1 MMEDYM
7 QSMDSPPLNPR
18 DDGLDNFRFPSGDFS
33 MNMFDPLDMN
43 SQENLTPMQQQSMYT
58 QEYGNMPETFINQ
71 EETEMLMNLFQ
82 SAVDRSRSDSFHGS
96 NNNINMSN
104 DNGNQQL
111 LPRQNSSSGSR
122 LDSTEESQKLIER
135 MVSNSTYSNTNN
147 NNMDNSNNNNNSE
160 KINNNALR
168 GSGDLFSL
176 ELAKRNE
183 SKNIKKKKASK
194 NNKSNID
201 GLDHVKKNKRKRT
214 DSISTGTGTDNKEM
228 LAIAAIASSGIS
240 SSRKKNNPTK
250 FNNSGQEEQQLQENR
265 DSCHLR
271 QSGNQNSPNKNNIDP
286 QQQYNNLSNN
296 RKGKKGRHSEEGDE
310 SDSSEESND
319 RKLKKKSNS
328 RIMNNHNK
336 DNSNDIRENNKNRS
350 RSNSNEKNSN
360 SSNNDGDDDED
371 GLHDSSSSSS
381 ANSSRRE
388 SMDQTNY
395 VVASKTI
402 GNNAQKANDRVLN
415 NSEFDTATATI
426 NTTTTTTTTTTNVS
440 NSNNNIKNRVNRNV
454 VFVPKVTLGKQIDP
468 RHFRNF
474 RNDNMNI
481 NNEEGSDESAGDTTI
496 FNSNESNTSKN
507 NINVHS
513 NDSSR
518 SSVTAKSKGISI
530 LIQCEMDPHKTV
542 RNLYQE
548 KMLRSQQQIAMLQSQ
563 LRKQG
568 RAPPHVSIN
577 TTQSFSVDKGVVPSL
592 ISPLNNNNGKQKK
605 NTIDQP
611 FNQKQQLQQFRQSSS
626 MQQSPQSGGIIRSH
640 QPSSMNTSPVN
651 TSIMFNRSR
660 MFYGGQYTPPLLQQQ
675 QLPPAAPYLQQQV
688 PHSTYHN
695 HQQQPLNTMGH
706 VYNNSNRW
714 SVPQP
719 SSSYS
724 QIGKPYYSQTH
735 HNNNYNNYNNNNK
748 KNSNASMPRSSS
760 STSLTYLSSRE
771 SSRNS
776 GNDVTPESLQ
786 TMNNL
791 YEQESNPMLKRFLKQ
806 QQQASE
812 SKSVSR
818 QQQVYG
824 SMNGSSID
832 GSDANNTTRLSH
844 SFVDKTRIS
853 ISNNSG
859 PPSNTSSSE
868 GRSKSYLP
876 LHGNTGR
883 HVPFL
888 GNEIPSTG
896 AMENARRQIHNA
908 NNNRKSPFFDN
919 DELNHQSMGSSRS
932 HSQASDRQHYL
943 QMQSLNNIN
952 TTPINVQYVNSYNT
966 QQRRVSS
973 NPV

>member
-7 QSMDSPPLNPR
+7 QSMDSPSLNPR

-71 EETEMLMNLFQ
+71 EETEMLMNLFH

-135 MVSNSTYSNTNN
+135 RVSNSTYSNTNN
-147 NNMDNSNNNNNSE
+147 NNMDNSNNNNNNE

-201 GLDHVKKNKRKRT
+201 ELDHVKKNKRKRT

-250 FNNSGQEEQQLQENR
+250 FNNAGQKEQQLQENR

-296 RKGKKGRHSEEGDE
+296 RKGKKGRLSEEGDE

-402 GNNAQKANDRVLN
+402 GNNAQKTNDRVLN

-426 NTTTTTTTTTTNVS
+426 NTTTTTTTTNVS

-518 SSVTAKSKGISI
+518 SSATAKSKGISI

-568 RAPPHVSIN
+568 HAPPHVSIN

-592 ISPLNNNNGKQKK
+592 ISPVNNNNGKQKK
-605 NTIDQP
+605 NNIDQP
-611 FNQKQQLQQFRQSSS
+611 FNQKQQLKQFRQSSS

-640 QPSSMNTSPVN
+640 QPSSMNTSSVN

-888 GNEIPSTG
+888 GNEIPSTR

-908 NNNRKSPFFDN
+908 NNNRKSPFLDN

-932 HSQASDRQHYL
+932 QSQASDRQHYL
-943 QMQSLNNIN
+943 QMQSFNNIN

>member
-1 MMEDYM
+1 MEDYM
-7 QSMDSPPLNPR
+7 QSMDSPSLNPR

-71 EETEMLMNLFQ
+71 EETEMLMNLFH

-104 DNGNQQL
+104 DNENQQL

-135 MVSNSTYSNTNN
+135 RVSNSTYSNTNN
-147 NNMDNSNNNNNSE
+147 NNMDNSNNNNNNE

-176 ELAKRNE
+176 ELTKRNG

-201 GLDHVKKNKRKRT
+201 ELDHVKKNKRKRT

-250 FNNSGQEEQQLQENR
+250 FNNAGQKEQQLQENR

-296 RKGKKGRHSEEGDE
+296 RKGKKGRLSEEGDE

-402 GNNAQKANDRVLN
+402 GNNAQKTNDRVLN

-592 ISPLNNNNGKQKK
+592 ISPVNNNNGKQKK
-605 NTIDQP
+605 NNIDQP
-611 FNQKQQLQQFRQSSS
+611 FNQKQQLKQFRQSSS

-640 QPSSMNTSPVN
+640 QPSSMNTSSVN

-735 HNNNYNNYNNNNK
+735 DNNNYNNYNNNNK

-888 GNEIPSTG
+888 GNEIPSTR

-908 NNNRKSPFFDN
+908 NNNRKSPFLDN

-932 HSQASDRQHYL
+932 QSQASDRQHYL
-943 QMQSLNNIN
+943 QMQSFNNIN

>member
-7 QSMDSPPLNPR
+7 QSMDSPSLNPR

-71 EETEMLMNLFQ
+71 EETEMLMNLFHT
-82 SAVDRSRSDSFHGS
+82 AVDHSRSDSFHGS

-135 MVSNSTYSNTNN
+135 RVSNSTYSNTNN
-147 NNMDNSNNNNNSE
+147 NNMDNSNNNNNNE

-201 GLDHVKKNKRKRT
+201 ELDHVKKNKRKRT

-250 FNNSGQEEQQLQENR
+250 FNNAGQKEQQLQENR

-296 RKGKKGRHSEEGDE
+296 RKGKKGRLSEEGDE

-336 DNSNDIRENNKNRS
+336 DNSSDIRENNKNRS

-402 GNNAQKANDRVLN
+402 GNNAQKTNDRVLN

-592 ISPLNNNNGKQKK
+592 ISPVNNNNGKQKK
-605 NTIDQP
+605 NNIDQP

-640 QPSSMNTSPVN
+640 QPSSMNTSSVN

-695 HQQQPLNTMGH
+695 HQQQPLNTIGH
-706 VYNNSNRW
+706 VYNNSNGW

-824 SMNGSSID
+824 NMNGSSID
-832 GSDANNTTRLSH
+832 GSDANNTTHLSH

-888 GNEIPSTG
+888 GNEIPSTR

-908 NNNRKSPFFDN
+908 NNNRKSPFLDN

-932 HSQASDRQHYL
+932 QSQASDRQHYL
-943 QMQSLNNIN
+943 QMQSFNNIN

-966 QQRRVSS
+966 EQRRVSS

>member
-7 QSMDSPPLNPR
+7 QSMDSPSLNPR

-71 EETEMLMNLFQ
+71 EETEMLMNLFHN
-82 SAVDRSRSDSFHGS
+82 AVDKSRSDSFHGS

-135 MVSNSTYSNTNN
+135 RVSNSTYSNTNN
-147 NNMDNSNNNNNSE
+147 NNMDNSNNNNNNE

-201 GLDHVKKNKRKRT
+201 ELDHVKKNKRKRT

-228 LAIAAIASSGIS
+228 LAIAATASSGIS

-250 FNNSGQEEQQLQENR
+250 FNNLGQKEQQLQENR

-296 RKGKKGRHSEEGDE
+296 RKGKKGRLSEEGDE

-402 GNNAQKANDRVLN
+402 GNNAQKTNDRVLN

-592 ISPLNNNNGKQKK
+592 ISPVNNNNGKQKK
-605 NTIDQP
+605 NNIDQP

-640 QPSSMNTSPVN
+640 QPSSMNTSSVN

-706 VYNNSNRW
+706 VYNNSNGW

-824 SMNGSSID
+824 NMNGSSID

-888 GNEIPSTG
+888 GNEIPSTR

-908 NNNRKSPFFDN
+908 NNNRKSPFLDN

-932 HSQASDRQHYL
+932 QSQASDRQHYL
-943 QMQSLNNIN
+943 QMQSFNNIN

>member
-7 QSMDSPPLNPR
+7 QSMDSPSLNPR

-71 EETEMLMNLFQ
+71 EETEMLMNLFH

-135 MVSNSTYSNTNN
+135 RVSNSTYSNTNN
-147 NNMDNSNNNNNSE
+147 NNMDNSNNNNNNE

-176 ELAKRNE
+176 ELTKRNE

-201 GLDHVKKNKRKRT
+201 ELDHVKKNKRKRT

-250 FNNSGQEEQQLQENR
+250 FNNAGQKEQQLQENR

-296 RKGKKGRHSEEGDE
+296 RKGKKGRRSEEGDE

-402 GNNAQKANDRVLN
+402 GNNAQKTNDRVLN

-592 ISPLNNNNGKQKK
+592 ISPVNNNNGKQKK
-605 NTIDQP
+605 NNIDQP
-611 FNQKQQLQQFRQSSS
+611 FNQKQQLKQFRQSSA

-640 QPSSMNTSPVN
+640 QPSSMNTSSVN

-735 HNNNYNNYNNNNK
+735 DNNNYNNYNNNNK

-824 SMNGSSID
+824 NMNGSSID

-888 GNEIPSTG
+888 GNEIPSTR

-908 NNNRKSPFFDN
+908 NNNRKSPFLDN

-932 HSQASDRQHYL
+932 QSQASDRQHYL
-943 QMQSLNNIN
+943 QMQSFNNIN